1 MTQNGGVNPRIFREY
16 DIRGTVGEDLT
27 AEVVASI
34 GKAFGTDIIRS
45 GLRNVVVGRDI
56 RPSSPDFTSALCEAV
71 LSTGCNVTDIGMVP
85 TPVLYFS
92 LHHLNSD
99 GGVVI
104 TGSHNPP
111 QFNGLKVCKGKHTIF
126 GKEIQRLREIIEGGD
141 FASGTGR
148 LNKREVENDYVDYL
162 FKNSIDM
169 DVMRYGRKVK
179 VVVDAGNGTA
189 SVLAPRLLEGMGC
202 EVIPLYCEFDGS
214 FPNHFPDPTVV
225 ENLAAL
231 SEKVVETG
239 AMAGIAFDG
248 DADRIGVVDEKGRPI
263 WGDILLLLYAR
274 QVLADNPG
282 AKVISEVK
290 CSQVLEQEIERLGGQ
305 SIMWRTGHSLI
316 ERKVLEEK
324 ALLAGEMSGHMY
336 FSDRYLGYD
345 DAIYGACRL
354 AEILAQADEE
364 LGETIS
370 ALPKTYAT
378 PEIRVPCP
386 DEEKFKVVDAIAE
399 ELKKDHKVID
409 IDGARVVYEKGW
421 GLIRASNTQ
430 PVLVLRFE
438 AQTEK
443 LLEGIRSD
451 FKALLCRYPSVEIS
465 GIL

>member
-1 MTQNGGVNPRIFREY
+1 MQNPAVNPRIFREY

-27 AEVVASI
+27 ADVVASI
-34 GKAFGTDIIRS
+34 GKAFGTDVIRS
-45 GLRNVVVGRDI
+45 GLRNVVVGRDV
-56 RPSSPDFTSALCEAV
+56 RRSSPGFARV
-71 LSTGCNVTDIGMVP
+71 LIDAILTTGCNVTDVGMVP

-92 LHHLNSD
+92 LHLLDSD
-99 GGVVI
+99 GGIVI

-126 GKEIQRLREIIEGGD
+126 GEEIQHLRTIIEGGD
-141 FASGTGR
+141 FADGTGQLDR
-148 LNKREVENDYVDYL
+148 RDVEDDYVDYL
-162 FKNSIDM
+162 FSNSIDM
-169 DVMRYGRKVK
+169 NKMRSGRKVK

-189 SVLAPRLLEGMGC
+189 SVLAPRLLERMGC

-225 ENLAAL
+225 TNLVSL
-231 SEKVVETG
+231 SETVIETG

-248 DADRIGVVDEKGRPI
+248 DADRIGVVDEKGEPI
-263 WGDILLLLYAR
+263 WGDILLLLFAR
-274 QVLADNPG
+274 PILADNPG

-316 ERKVLEEK
+316 ERNVLEEK

-336 FSDRYLGYD
+336 FADRYLGYD
-345 DAIYGACRL
+345 DALYSACRL

-364 LGETIS
+364 LSETIS
-370 ALPKTYAT
+370 ALPQTYHT

-438 AQTEK
+438 AETKEM
-443 LLEGIRSD
+443 LERIKAD
-451 FKALLCRYPSVEIS
+451 FKALLSRYPSVEVS
-465 GIL
+465 GVL

>member
-1 MTQNGGVNPRIFREY
+1 VNPQIFREY
-16 DIRGTVGEDLT
+16 DIRGTVGDDLT
-27 AEVVASI
+27 SDVVASI

-45 GLRNVVVGRDI
+45 GLRNVVVGRDV
-56 RPSSPDFTSALCEAV
+56 RLSSPGFANVLIDAV
-71 LSTGCNVTDIGMVP
+71 LSTGCNVTDVGMVP
-85 TPVLYFS
+85 TPVFYFS
-92 LHHLNSD
+92 LHLMDLD
-99 GGVVI
+99 GGVVV

-126 GKEIQRLREIIEGGD
+126 GEEIQRLRAIIESGD
-141 FASGTGR
+141 FAGGTGR
-148 LNKREVENDYVDYL
+148 LDRRDVEDDYVDYL
-162 FKNSIDM
+162 FKHSIDM
-169 DVMRYGRKVK
+169 SKMRSGRKVK
-179 VVVDAGNGTA
+179 VVVDAGNGMA
-189 SVLAPRLLEGMGC
+189 SVLAPRLLERMGC

-214 FPNHFPDPTVV
+214 FPNHFPDPTLVT
-225 ENLAAL
+225 NLAVL
-231 SEKVVETG
+231 SETVIETG

-274 QVLADNPG
+274 QILADNPG

-316 ERKVLEEK
+316 ERKVLEED
-324 ALLAGEMSGHMY
+324 ALVAGEMSGHMY
-336 FSDRYLGYD
+336 FADRYLGYD
-345 DAIYGACRL
+345 DALYGACRL

-364 LGETIS
+364 LSETIS
-370 ALPKTYAT
+370 ALPQTYHT

-386 DEEKFKVVDAIAE
+386 DEEKFKVVDAIAV

-409 IDGARVVYEKGW
+409 IDGARVIYEKGW

-438 AQTEK
+438 AETEE
-443 LLEGIRSD
+443 LLERIMAD
-451 FKALLCRYPSVEIS
+451 FKARLSRYPSAEIS
-465 GIL
+465 GVF